1 MRRGI
6 RRGLGGA
13 GLVLAAFLASLALPA
28 ALLALPAAAAP
39 LPAVTVARVAV
50 KDVAPAKTYI
60 GRVIAIQSVKI
71 VPRVTAFIV
80 SVPVKQGSDVKEGQV
95 LFQLQTAQYH
105 AALQSAEAS
114 LASARA
120 AVANAKLAYQRA
132 QRLNQQGFEAAATLD
147 QDLATYQ
154 QDQASV
160 QSAEASLTQAGLNL
174 GYCTITSPIA
184 GRIGAVTLTKGNL
197 VTPST
202 PALATVN
209 QLDPIRVVFSIPERT
224 IVSAERKMGA
234 KKRDIIADLAVRLT
248 LPDGSE
254 YDHTG
259 RIAFQSNEVDP
270 STGTVAVYADFPNSL
285 DLLLPGAYVTVAL
298 RPPKPEE
305 RVLVPAEA
313 VQTDARG
320 SYVLVVGPDH
330 KVKQQPV
337 TLGAQIGQ
345 DFIVEKGLTAGQSVI
360 VAGVQKVKPGEMV
373 DPVSAPPAQAGAAGA
388 SG

>member
-6 RRGLGGA
+6 RRGLSGA
-13 GLVLAAFLASLALPA
+13 GLVFAAFLASLAS
-28 ALLALPAAAAP
+28 PAAAAGAQAP
-39 LPAVTVARVAV
+39 LPAVTVAPVVV

-60 GRVIAIQSVKI
+60 GRVIAIQSVRV

-80 SVPVKQGSDVKEGQV
+80 SVPVRQGSDVKAGEI
-95 LFQLQTAQYH
+95 LFQLQDAQYK
-105 AALQSAEAS
+105 AAVQSAQAQ
-114 LASARA
+114 LTSARA
-120 AVANAKLAYQRA
+120 AVTNAKLAYQRA
-132 QRLNQQGFEAAATLD
+132 QRLNQQGFEAASTLD

-160 QSAEASLTQAGLNL
+160 QSAEANLATAGLNL

-234 KKRDIIADLAVRLT
+234 KKSDIVANLAVRLA

-254 YDHTG
+254 YDQSG
-259 RIAFQSNEVDP
+259 KIAFQSNEVDP
-270 STGTVAVYADFPNSL
+270 STGTVAVYADFPNPL

-305 RVLVPAEA
+305 RALVPAEA
-313 VQTDARG
+313 VQTDATG
-320 SYVLVVGPDH
+320 SYVLLVGPDH
-330 KVKQQPV
+330 KVRQQRV

-345 DFIVEKGLTAGQSVI
+345 SFIVEKGLTAGQSVI
-360 VAGVQKVKPGEMV
+360 VAGVQKVKPGELV
-373 DPVSAPPAQAGAAGA
+373 DPVPAPPAQAGAAGA